1 MKKINFKEL
10 FWGIFYILI
19 YLVVLP
25 VLVSNLCGWW
35 HLDLSNVTVSV
46 LANMAVY
53 ILAILMFLWVFRKSI
68 FGELKAFFMNFK
80 TCGRVAFFN
89 WLKGLVFMMLTNII
103 IISLAGGLA
112 VNEAGNRE
120 MISALPVFSAL
131 SMIFFGPFL
140 EEVSFRKSF
149 RHVFKSDRAFLIFTS
164 LLFGGAHLLSLFTEF
179 NLAYIIENWTQLLFI
194 IPYSG
199 FGYFLGKAYLETDNI
214 FTSIFAHMFH
224 NTLSVLLI
232 LMAGA

>member
-1 MKKINFKEL
+1 M
-10 FWGIFYILI
+10 
-19 YLVVLP
+19 
-25 VLVSNLCGWW
+25 
-35 HLDLSNVTVSV
+35 
-46 LANMAVY
+46 
-53 ILAILMFLWVFRKSI
+53 
-68 FGELKAFFMNFK
+68 
-80 TCGRVAFFN
+80 
-89 WLKGLVFMMLTNII
+89 
-103 IISLAGGLA
+103 
-112 VNEAGNRE
+112 
-120 MISALPVFSAL
+120 
-131 SMIFFGPFL
+131 
-140 EEVSFRKSF
+140 
-149 RHVFKSDRAFLIFTS
+149 IFTS